1 MPLKTKEEYF
11 DSIRQLNL
19 PVYIMGERVANV
31 DHPMIWPSIN
41 CVGVT
46 YDLAQDPLHDDL
58 ATATSHI
65 TGKKINRFCH
75 IHQSTEDLTKKIKL
89 LRLMCQKTAS
99 CFQRCA
105 GLDVMNSLNAIT
117 Y

>member
-1 MPLKTKEEYF
+1 MALKTKEAYF
-11 DSIRQLNL
+11 ESIRQLNL
-19 PVYIMGERVANV
+19 PVYVMGEKVTNV

-41 CVGVT
+41 SVGVT
-46 YDLAQDPLHDDL
+46 YDLAQDPQYDDL

-75 IHQSTEDLTKKIKL
+75 IHQSTEDLRKKIKL
-89 LRLMCQKTAS
+89 LRLMGQKTAS

-105 GLDVMNSLNAIT
+105 GLDVMNALNAT
-117 Y
+117 T

>member
-1 MPLKTKEEYF
+1 MALKTKEEYF

-46 YDLAQDPLHDDL
+46 YDLAQDPHMMIWQQPHRISQAKKL
-58 ATATSHI
+58 
-65 TGKKINRFCH
+65 TGSVI
-75 IHQSTEDLTKKIKL
+75 SIKV
-89 LRLMCQKTAS
+89 RKT
-99 CFQRCA
+99 
-105 GLDVMNSLNAIT
+105 
-117 Y
+117 

>member
-19 PVYIMGERVANV
+19 PVYIMGERVKNV

-46 YDLAQDPLHDDL
+46 YDLAYDPHYEDL
-58 ATATSHI
+58 ATATSHV

-75 IHQSTEDLTKKIKL
+75 IHQSTEDLTKKVKL
-89 LRLMCQKTAS
+89 LRLMDRRRHPVS
-99 CFQRCA
+99 SVVRV
-105 GLDVMNSLNAIT
+105 LM
-117 Y
+117 